1 MRCEDIYEY
10 VFGDCVNQIRD
21 YKIRF
26 SDMLPGYSLS
36 QEASGSIFGFEEQL
50 HAVDGYV
57 MLVNHAVDIVRAEMG
72 RMLLMMLDRYGLQY
86 ELGPREEYEDG
97 DLPLFEYEWDRE
109 IPFIMDI
116 NRVRTGFRIASGAN
130 QEAKDVEDLMSAT
143 KLSQV
148 ITISLAQQSTKATS
162 AWMKWHPG
170 LINIADFFT
179 AFFDNDEFETF
190 STYVGEFNDE
200 VATVFSYRAIRLP
213 SEDALNDFRKSR
225 ASLLLSRVDGYCESL
240 SEEGVYPNQIERLR
254 HNYVDRKLY
263 LAMVGQSTFADS
275 FISSEW
281 FYSIN
286 EGTGAIDLTGIISG
300 YLKSV
305 EQLLLAVVQLSN
317 NTGRKISRR
326 GSHQKVSFA
335 TANADIIDTTL
346 GSLRYYLKDYPELFD
361 VSSFVRR
368 KILDTVAEWTKYYR
382 NGYFH
387 KDNLH
392 SKARAIATRDQAIYL
407 YFLILGGCNIAD
419 EDLAALGVPLSGPTH
434 TVTKE
439 ELRRATLERESD
451 EFDYQFGEDISLEQF
466 KQWFLGA
473 FRTRPPWDEYVYPQT
488 KAILLCLY
496 PIDGEGLWALRIWL
510 LSSQIGPDVQYADAT
525 ALVCKEELVY
535 ESKTSDEEQ
544 FKRIAEFVRLT
555 MADNDPSSLVDGVD
569 HIDVTLDAS
578 YDSVAV
584 GVDPTIDYIAIR

>member
-10 VFGDCVNQIRD
+10 VFDDCLNQIRD

-26 SDMLPGYSLS
+26 SFALPGYSPR
-36 QEASGSIFGFEEQL
+36 QDASGSIFGFEEQL

-57 MLVNHAVDIVRAEMG
+57 ELVNQAASIVQDEMG
-72 RMLLMMLDRYGLQY
+72 RMLLMMLDRYGLEY
-86 ELGPREEYEDG
+86 EIGPREQYEDG
-97 DLPLFEYEWDRE
+97 DLPFFEYEWDRD

-116 NRVRTGFRIASGAN
+116 NRVRTGFRIAGKVQHASKGIESLA
-130 QEAKDVEDLMSAT
+130 SAS

-148 ITISLAQQSTKATS
+148 VTISLARQTAKATS
-162 AWMKWHPG
+162 AWEKWHPDS
-170 LINIADFFT
+170 INIADFFA
-179 AFFDNDEFETF
+179 AFFDDDEFGA
-190 STYVGEFNDE
+190 YLAYANEFNDE
-200 VATVFSYRAIRLP
+200 AATIFGYRAIRLP

-225 ASLLLSRVDGYCESL
+225 ADLLLSRVDGYCKSL
-240 SEEGVYPNQIERLR
+240 LDEGVYPNQIERLR

-263 LAMVGQSTFADS
+263 LAMVGQSTYADS

-326 GSHQKVSFA
+326 GSHQKVFYD

-361 VSSFVRR
+361 VSAFVRK
-368 KILDTVAEWTKYYR
+368 KILDMVAEWTKYYR

-392 SKARAIATRDQAIYL
+392 SKEKATATRDQAIYL
-407 YFLILGGCNIAD
+407 YFLILGGCSIAD
-419 EDLAALGVPLSGPTH
+419 EDLATLGVPLSGPVH

-439 ELRRATLERESD
+439 ELQRASWEQGLA
-451 EFDYQFGEDISLEQF
+451 EFDNQVGEDIDLEQF
-466 KQWFLGA
+466 RQWFLGA
-473 FRTRPPWDEYVYPQT
+473 FGTRTPWDEYVYPKT

-496 PIDGEGLWALRIWL
+496 PVWEGVWAMRIWL
-510 LSSQIGPDVQYADAT
+510 LSSPIGPNVQYADAT

-544 FKRIAEFVRLT
+544 FRRIAEYVRMT
-555 MADNDPSSLVDGVD
+555 MAGKSASSLVDGVD
-569 HIDVTLDAS
+569 HIDVALDAS

-584 GVDPTIDYIAIR
+584 GVDPTIDCVAIR